1 MIEEPEVHLHAA
13 AQREL
18 LQIMIEASQKR
29 GHQFLITSHSTI
41 FARTD
46 EITDTWLVTK
56 HDGNSSIRKPSSEK
70 DLLFL
75 KHELGHENTDL
86 FNSNCVV
93 ITEGESE
100 EAAFPMIAEQ
110 NGIDLGDR
118 GIRIYNVRGS
128 GQATRI
134 ELLLKYL
141 KDSDTSAYLILDK
154 HGNIERHTSDWVRSG
169 LIDEKRVKIWPA
181 EFEDAFDDQTIIT
194 AMKGYN
200 TSEGTDIS
208 LDASELKKARA
219 EGATVARFLQRVIFE
234 KTQRELKKPVLAEQL
249 AIASQSGGSPRD
261 LKRHAQSDCPRR
273 TPSQLASF
281 VIGSQINIGLPDESL
296 QGSFD
301 RRLGNIGS
309 AWSPV
314 ECFGVQT

>member
-13 AQREL
+13 AQRAL
-18 LQIMIEASQKR
+18 LQVMMEASQKK
-29 GHQFLITSHSTI
+29 GHQFLITTHSTI

-56 HDGNSSIRKPSSEK
+56 HDGISSIRKLSSEK

-86 FNSNCVV
+86 FNSNCIV

-110 NGIDLGDR
+110 VGIDLGGG

-134 ELLLKYL
+134 ELLLRFL

-154 HGNIERHTSDWVRSG
+154 HGNIERHVSDWVRGG
-169 LIDEKRVKIWPA
+169 LIGEKRFRIWPA
-181 EFEDAFDDQTIIT
+181 EFEDLFDDQTVIT
-194 AMKGYN
+194 AMKSYN
-200 TSEGTDIS
+200 TSEGTNIS
-208 LDASELKKARA
+208 IDPSELKKARA
-219 EGATVARFLQRVIFE
+219 DGTTVARFLQRLMFE
-234 KTQRELKKPVLAEQL
+234 KEQRELKKPVLAEQL
-249 AIASQSGGSPRD
+249 AIASKSGGSQAIIID
-261 LKRHAQSDCPRR
+261 TLKAIAKDGPLS
-273 TPSQLASF
+273 
-281 VIGSQINIGLPDESL
+281 N
-296 QGSFD
+296 
-301 RRLGNIGS
+301 
-309 AWSPV
+309 
-314 ECFGVQT
+314 